1 MSVRSRICA
10 HHQIGAAA
18 ATVVLTIFM
27 LSHNHAHHKRWVRLS
42 QVHLD
47 DFLVLVLAF
56 VFQHAVCKQ
65 GKVLK
70 RCALVCLG
78 IPQMCLVALVNAHAR
93 SCTCVCMRAC
103 A

>member
-1 MSVRSRICA
+1 
-10 HHQIGAAA
+10 
-18 ATVVLTIFM
+18 
-27 LSHNHAHHKRWVRLS
+27 
-42 QVHLD
+42 
-47 DFLVLVLAF
+47 VLVLAF